1 MKEPSYWMRMIA
13 TGGCILADDTC
24 KETVIRR
31 KGNWE
36 DLVKKFKYKLPSD
49 WHFRFWHVV
58 YEHNNL
64 RHILT
69 SIEYTRMTDWWEC
82 WLFFSFWPY
91 QRLMH
96 FWFYAAFSSVG
107 CIRSKCLRY
116 WSFVW
121 SWHVNLLTYYTL
133 GNGGGFLTDST
144 HLLMTAP
151 MYARRYK
158 NWRWICTTETAY
170 QHYSCSFK
178 CWKRWGHIL
187 YTPQGCGYAVI
198 LMFGIF

>member
-1 MKEPSYWMRMIA
+1 MEGKLRRLGEEVQVQAAIW
-13 TGGCILADDTC
+13 LAFSLLTCGLRTQQPQAYTDINWIYKDDWLVGVL
-24 KETVIRR
+24 VI
-31 KGNWE
+31 
-36 DLVKKFKYKLPSD
+36 
-49 WHFRFWHVV
+49 
-58 YEHNNL
+58 
-64 RHILT
+64 
-69 SIEYTRMTDWWEC
+69 
-82 WLFFSFWPY
+82 FSFWPY

-178 CWKRWGHIL
+178 CWKIWGHIL